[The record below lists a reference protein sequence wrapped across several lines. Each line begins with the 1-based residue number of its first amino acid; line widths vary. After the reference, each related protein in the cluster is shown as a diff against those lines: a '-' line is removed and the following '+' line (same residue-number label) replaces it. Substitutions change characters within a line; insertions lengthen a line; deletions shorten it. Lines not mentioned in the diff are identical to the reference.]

1 VENYLQVGDMVFNLG
16 AYEDFLLDDSGGK
29 KPLVGFFDPPITLKS
44 GRPGHWY
51 VNMRDAL
58 ESIARKR
65 ALSKYVYEFCM
76 DRGLKPD
83 RFLGVPDGATPLGE
97 ELNNLIDYR
106 SPTEMSASILR
117 AGKKAHGDPA
127 NRYSVGPLK
136 AGENIVLVEDVTTTG
151 GSSMEALM
159 KLQEVGV
166 PVIAVVSCVNRFE
179 RRDRGRTVQDV
190 LERDYGVKYD
200 ALTDA
205 RTILPRAAQKFK
217 PTQALRDSIEEYY
230 KRYGVEQVRLPPFEA

>member
-1 VENYLQVGDMVFNLG
+1 MPFDLES
-16 AYEDFLLDDSGGK
+16 YEKFLLTDSNGQ
-29 KPLVGFFDPPITLKS
+29 KPLIGFFDPPITLKS

-58 ESIARKR
+58 QSVERKR
-65 ALSKYVYEFCM
+65 ELARYVYDFCR
-76 DRGLKPD
+76 DKGLKPD

-97 ELNNLIDYR
+97 ELNDLIDYR
-106 SPTEMSASILR
+106 DPSEISAAILR

-127 NRYSVGPLK
+127 NRYSVGPLNRDEK
-136 AGENIVLVEDVTTTG
+136 IVLVEDVTTTG

-166 PVIAVVSCVNRFE
+166 PIIAVVSCVNRFE

-190 LERDYGVKYD
+190 LERDYGVRYH

-205 RTILPRAAQKFK
+205 TTILPRAAIKFK
-217 PTQALRDSIEEYY
+217 PSQALRASIEDYY
-230 KRYGVEQVRLPPFEA
+230 GRYGVGTVLLAPPSPAA